1 MVLLYQTGLGK
12 WVSDAPMLARYADW
26 ILLLGLSITL
36 GQFSPRVFT
45 RKTWS
50 AQQRG
55 LFTAAVTVFMFFL
68 AGIYRLSSGQEM
80 MDQVQNH
87 LICPLWRLPYCSDH
101 SPSTGESKVGAPPEQ
116 TRITN
121 PVIGAQPP
129 PSLQPVG
136 PDARTIEVDYWDSI
150 KASQNAEDFVD
161 YLAKYPSGTFASIAR
176 RRIAIMRS
184 QAAAAAGVPDGYN
197 SRRTAG
203 DVSTT
208 VDDSVHPRAAR
219 PDSTSPN
226 MLVFSEKPTNYD
238 AGKRPND

>member
-1 MVLLYQTGLGK
+1 
-12 WVSDAPMLARYADW
+12 MLARYADW

-45 RKTWS
+45 RNTWS

-101 SPSTGESKVGAPPEQ
+101 SPSAGESKVVALPEQ
-116 TRITN
+116 APVTN
-121 PVIGAQPP
+121 TATGVQPP
-129 PSLQPVG
+129 SSLTESKPQPVG

-150 KASQNAEDFVD
+150 KASKDAEDFVD

-184 QAAAAAGVPDGYN
+184 QAATASAVPDGYN
-197 SRRTAG
+197 SSRTTG
-203 DVSTT
+203 DVPTT
-208 VDDSVHPRAAR
+208 ADNSGHPAQ